1 MQPLGLSSTLA
12 VVSSLMAGSV
22 LISGPSPLQRVYY
35 GDEWSIEVL
44 VHFHAAHEPKHKGRE
59 GLSKE
64 HGQAW
69 LAKEISS
76 FSSHFMS
83 IKVLF
88 FFSFFSFSSSSL
100 QACSYWHFNFSTF
113 VMFSPWCHS
122 FSPR

>member
-1 MQPLGLSSTLA
+1 MQPLGLSSILA

-35 GDEWSIEVL
+35 GDEWSSEVL
-44 VHFHAAHEPKHKGRE
+44 VHFHAAHEPKHEGRE

-76 FSSHFMS
+76 LSPTSRLSSAPSQALFQAAHIGTS
-83 IKVLF
+83 I
-88 FFSFFSFSSSSL
+88 
-100 QACSYWHFNFSTF
+100 
-113 VMFSPWCHS
+113 SPHV
-122 FSPR
+122 